1 MNAQERFFVLN
12 WQHVTRWDLKSAR
25 AARFRLHHPNFRPL
39 GDFIEEATD
48 LVRPSDQPEK
58 EWPVYGVNNREGVFF
73 SHHQKGSEFNSA
85 YKRIRQDWFF
95 HNPTRANVG
104 SLGRVPAV
112 PEDALT
118 SPEYQV
124 WRIVRDLL
132 PDYVEVLI
140 RTRFFLELVDF
151 HRVGAVKQRLF
162 VQNLME
168 IPSPVLTEKEQRK
181 VIGEWQEAQT
191 LLEQA
196 KRQMESS
203 LRKVD
208 DFHRGLR

>member
-1 MNAQERFFVLN
+1 VL
-12 WQHVTRWDLKSAR
+12 VPRG
-25 AARFRLHHPNFRPL
+25 F
-39 GDFIEEATD
+39 DFITPSFRALGEFVEEATE
-48 LVRPSDQPEK
+48 LVRPSDDPDK
-58 EWPVYGVNNREGVFF
+58 DWPVYGVNNREGVFF
-73 SHHQKGSEFNSA
+73 SHYQKGSEFHSA

-104 SLGRVPAV
+104 SLGRVPRV
-112 PEDALT
+112 LEDALT

-124 WRIVRDLL
+124 WRIVRHLL

-140 RTRFFLELVDF
+140 KTPFFLELVDF

-168 IPSPVLTEKEQRK
+168 IPIPVLSDNEQRT
-181 VIGEWQEAQT
+181 VIREWQKAQR

-196 KRQMESS
+196 KGQLQSA
-203 LRKVD
+203 LRHVD
-208 DFHRGLR
+208 EFHRELK